1 MAYLKR
7 YRKNIAEV
15 NKLARSSDSDDAVET
30 HREGGNQ
37 IFEECYIESNSCS
50 MDCDID
56 STDTVNDSGSSS
68 DEEWL
73 SDAMGNITLSEELA
87 SWAVR
92 NRVTRNSVNELLD
105 ILRKNG
111 HTLPKD
117 SRTLLKT
124 PRNVN
129 TDSICAGKYVYL
141 GIENGIRR
149 MLLNNPNITVTEYI
163 KLAINI
169 DGIPLY
175 KSSSTQ
181 FWPILG
187 QFEYATPFVIALFCG
202 NSKPTPVE
210 YFCHEFLEELHKL
223 RSDTMIVNDIDVRVA
238 LHFFTCDAPARQF
251 LKGIKGHT
259 GYDGCER
266 CTVAGEYIEGRIIF
280 NDIDKN
286 PRTDAGFLKYEY
298 KKHQLKLSPLIQYNI
313 CCVTD
318 FVLDYMHLVCLGV
331 VKRLLNFL
339 IKDGPRL
346 CKLSRN
352 QITLISSKLVQL
364 NGTLPSEFVRQPRSL
379 NEFCRWKATEFRQFL
394 LFTGPIVLKGIL
406 SKEAFTHFLSL
417 SIAIKIMLESNG
429 GIRSAYLN
437 YAHQLLEYFVTNSQ
451 EFYGNYFCSYNVHNL
466 IHLSSDVE
474 KFNLPL
480 DAMSCFPFENYLQ
493 ILFYV
498 LTDSSIMSPEVRPLI
513 QHQNTTPTHTP
524 PNSLKRK
531 HVSPVRQT
539 PSGSQNAGGS
549 SGNDPFPMSTGK
561 FQKRVLYL
569 LTDIR
574 NLLGRQNEKA
584 AEPDTAQPQEPFEL
598 LKSVQEL
605 IEFEETLKD
614 KSNYDRLL
622 SQLSRVGGSK
632 IRENVKNVLLK

>member
-1 MAYLKR
+1 
-7 YRKNIAEV
+7 
-15 NKLARSSDSDDAVET
+15 
-30 HREGGNQ
+30 
-37 IFEECYIESNSCS
+37 
-50 MDCDID
+50 
-56 STDTVNDSGSSS
+56 
-68 DEEWL
+68 
-73 SDAMGNITLSEELA
+73 
-87 SWAVR
+87 
-92 NRVTRNSVNELLD
+92 
-105 ILRKNG
+105 
-111 HTLPKD
+111 
-117 SRTLLKT
+117 
-124 PRNVN
+124 
-129 TDSICAGKYVYL
+129 
-141 GIENGIRR
+141 
-149 MLLNNPNITVTEYI
+149 
-163 KLAINI
+163 
-169 DGIPLY
+169 
-175 KSSSTQ
+175 
-181 FWPILG
+181 
-187 QFEYATPFVIALFCG
+187 
-202 NSKPTPVE
+202 
-210 YFCHEFLEELHKL
+210 
-223 RSDTMIVNDIDVRVA
+223 
-238 LHFFTCDAPARQF
+238 
-251 LKGIKGHT
+251 
-259 GYDGCER
+259 
-266 CTVAGEYIEGRIIF
+266 
-280 NDIDKN
+280 
-286 PRTDAGFLKYEY
+286 
-298 KKHQLKLSPLIQYNI
+298 
-313 CCVTD
+313 
-318 FVLDYMHLVCLGV
+318 MHLVCLGV